1 MNTFH
6 SSQSA
11 CGKFRGFFSGTLAL
25 LLCASS
31 ARADFSGAFSLT
43 PPAASGYVNSPN
55 GSTFG
60 GWILTTP
67 ETGDLWGVNTL
78 YAPTNLTLY
87 VLDFV
92 GAITGPTA
100 LTLTTAPLPSAGT
113 IEFDFLAAYGFNSPQ
128 IAFQVNGI
136 DVAGY
141 INPSSGSASIPVL
154 LGDTFGF
161 RLSAITAGDVASQ
174 ATLTVDNFVVVPEP
188 QVGILSALGLAILGL
203 GLRRR
208 RVLRKGV
215 SQE

>member
-11 CGKFRGFFSGTLAL
+11 CGKFCGFLSGTLAL
-25 LLCASS
+25 LMCASS
-31 ARADFSGAFSLT
+31 ARADFSGVFSLT
-43 PPAASGYVNSPN
+43 PPAVGSYINSPN
-55 GSTFG
+55 SSTFG

-67 ETGDLWGVNTL
+67 GTGDLWGVDTGL
-78 YAPTNLTLY
+78 ATTNLTLF

-92 GAITGPTA
+92 GEITGPTA
-100 LTLTTAPLPSAGT
+100 LTLTTAPLPFAGT
-113 IEFDFLAAYGFNSPQ
+113 IQFDFLAAYGFNSPQ
-128 IAFQVNGI
+128 IAFQVNGF

-174 ATLTVDNFVVVPEP
+174 ATLTVFNIVPEP
-188 QVGILSALGLAILGL
+188 QVGILSAFGLAILGF

-208 RVLRKGV
+208 RV
-215 SQE
+215 